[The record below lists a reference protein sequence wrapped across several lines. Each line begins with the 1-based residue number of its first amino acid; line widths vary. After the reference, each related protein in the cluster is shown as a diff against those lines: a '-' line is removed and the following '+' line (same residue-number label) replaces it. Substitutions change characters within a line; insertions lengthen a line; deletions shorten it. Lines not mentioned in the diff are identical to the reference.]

1 MFEAVLRDFRQVTLQ
16 WSSILK
22 TIRQSV
28 VSSIIVIEQ
37 CPRDYGGITI
47 VLLLD
52 NQSGKG

>member
-22 TIRQSV
+22 MMRLSV

-37 CPRDYGGITI
+37 CPRDYRGITI
-47 VLLLD
+47 VMLVD
-52 NQSGKG
+52 SQSGKG